1 MGKLFLFSF
10 KLDFSLFFIIMQ
22 KLLRTISV
30 TQTKVHNFHKGVG
43 GGGGGVW
50 RRAALKEYLSPW
62 RNEDGELHADDKMLT
77 AV

>member
-43 GGGGGVW
+43 GRGR